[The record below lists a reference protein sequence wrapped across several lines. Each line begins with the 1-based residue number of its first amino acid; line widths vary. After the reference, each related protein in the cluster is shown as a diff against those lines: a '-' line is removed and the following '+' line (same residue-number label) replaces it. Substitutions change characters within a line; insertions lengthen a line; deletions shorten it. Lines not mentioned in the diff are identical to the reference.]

1 MKKRSTTRFYDQGL
15 VICSL
20 FNAADPHD
28 AQMLNFSQSGMC
40 FRTDKLFK
48 PGTTVLIRLNQCPQC
63 EAVQQEEGGL
73 RTMTLAKVQWCQD
86 DENPSGYRFMS
97 GVQYF

>member
-1 MKKRSTTRFYDQGL
+1 MEKRSTTRFYDYGS

-20 FNAADPHD
+20 FNAADHHD

-48 PGTTVLIRLNQCPQC
+48 PGTTVMIRLNKCPQC
-63 EAVQQEEGGL
+63 KAVHQEEGGL
-73 RTMTLAKVQWCQD
+73 RSMTLAKVQWCQD
-86 DENPSGYRFMS
+86 DEDLPGPRFVS